1 MAPVYSHIS
10 IVIIFSHKSHHYR
23 ADLSLRNVI
32 AAGPPSTCIF
42 NIFYDFANLKFIS
55 FVLLYKL
62 MKRPPKM
69 HQFFLLIYKLVRQP
83 LRLIFFLSYK
93 FMNLPL
99 GLISSF
105 TLQTYETTPKIYQ
118 FKKKKITNLSDDP

>member
-10 IVIIFSHKSHHYR
+10 IVIIFYHKSHHYR
-23 ADLSLRNVI
+23 VDLSLRNVT
-32 AAGPPSTCIF
+32 AAGPPPTCIF
-42 NIFYDFANLKFIS
+42 TIFYDFANLKFIS

-83 LRLIFFLSYK
+83 LRLILFYL
-93 FMNLPL
+93 
-99 GLISSF
+99 
-105 TLQTYETTPKIYQ
+105 
-118 FKKKKITNLSDDP
+118 TNL